1 MQVFISDLHLTDGT
15 SGQTINS
22 GAFEVFR
29 DNLKNLVHAVKAKST
44 VTELKIVLLG
54 DIFDVIRSTKWLE
67 KKTRPWSD
75 TAPELENQETVV
87 GKIIEG
93 ILSNSENMKSLGCFK
108 ELREFSGEMNIGFQ
122 LQYVIGNHDWLIN
135 RYPGCRKVIAEAL
148 GMPTTDTAPPFPSSI
163 FDPAYRTF
171 ARHGDIYD
179 ELNYMGARDKSSI
192 GDVIVIELLNRFPR
206 EVEKELNELVEE
218 EKITAF
224 QKDEIVNN
232 LKELDNIRPLI
243 DAPSWILMVSN
254 RIRNEHARQVIEK
267 AWKRCV
273 DDFFKVPFIKEMNI
287 PFWPDT
293 IDKLKIALQLSS
305 HTSKWVLEKVAELKS
320 RYFPSHPERDYHK
333 KAFAESMVRSGEA
346 NFVLYG
352 HTHEHLIIPM
362 DQTPLYNGDV
372 QNKLYFNT
380 GTWRQI
386 WNKVAFDT
394 VNREFIGWKVLTYIA
409 FYNDD
414 ENNKYSFEV
423 WNGALG
429 RGKVK

>member
-1 MQVFISDLHLTDGT
+1 
-15 SGQTINS
+15 
-22 GAFEVFR
+22 
-29 DNLKNLVHAVKAKST
+29 
-44 VTELKIVLLG
+44 
-54 DIFDVIRSTKWLE
+54 
-67 KKTRPWSD
+67 
-75 TAPELENQETVV
+75 
-87 GKIIEG
+87 
-93 ILSNSENMKSLGCFK
+93 
-108 ELREFSGEMNIGFQ
+108 
-122 LQYVIGNHDWLIN
+122 
-135 RYPGCRKVIAEAL
+135 
-148 GMPTTDTAPPFPSSI
+148 
-163 FDPAYRTF
+163 
-171 ARHGDIYD
+171 
-179 ELNYMGARDKSSI
+179 
-192 GDVIVIELLNRFPR
+192 
-206 EVEKELNELVEE
+206 
-218 EKITAF
+218 
-224 QKDEIVNN
+224 
-232 LKELDNIRPLI
+232 
-243 DAPSWILMVSN
+243 MVSN